1 MQFGQPAD
9 FMQRICEVN
18 VFCIELTQAVEVMG
32 IKLGEVGRELL
43 QKAAHSASP
52 SCLKAVSARSR
63 LIGRS
68 MIGGG

>member
-9 FMQRICEVN
+9 FMQWVREMS
-18 VFCIELTQAVEVMG
+18 VFGIELTQAVG
-32 IKLGEVGRELL
+32 ILGVELCEVGRELL

-68 MIGGG
+68 MIGVG